1 MFIIDFDNTL
11 FNTKLLV
18 ERIMQVFKDGGV
30 DEIETLRSYRL
41 SCYGEHGNNFGY
53 SFANHLKVL
62 SQDKYDTKL
71 VEDNLNNLLNF
82 NDYNFD
88 GVEEFLSFCRQQTDL
103 MVLLTLGD
111 DQFQRQKLANSGL
124 EKFFDKIIIDNL
136 CQKEKHVAQI
146 ADNKTPFYF
155 INDNLLENKKIKN
168 TLPNLDVVS
177 KINLKKFSMQEY
189 MDSQL
194 PYFNTLTEIK
204 NYVADQLK

>member
-11 FNTKLLV
+11 FNTNLLV
-18 ERIMQVFKDGGV
+18 ERIMQVFKDSGI

-71 VEDNLNNLLNF
+71 VEENLSKLLNT

-88 GVEEFLSFCRQQTDL
+88 GVEEFLSFCRQKTDL

-111 DQFQRQKLANSGL
+111 NQFQRQKLANSGL

-136 CQKEKHVAQI
+136 SQKEKHVAQI
-146 ADNKTPFYF
+146 TDSKTPFYF
-155 INDNLLENKKIKN
+155 INDNLIENRKIKD
-168 TLPNLDVVS
+168 TLPNLDIVS
-177 KINLKKFSMQEY
+177 KVNLKKFSVQDY
-189 MDSQL
+189 IDSQL
-194 PYFNTLTEIK
+194 PYFNTLSEIK
-204 NYVADQLK
+204 NYVANQLK